1 MDFRL
6 TEDQEMFR
14 QMFAQFAEK
23 EVEPLAEEI
32 DKKERI
38 PPELLQKAAEQGF
51 FGALVPEEPYYGAGL
66 DTISYLLML
75 EELAK
80 HCASTALTMHIH
92 NTLASR
98 PILQFGTDEQ
108 KEKYLP
114 DMIMGEK
121 IGAFA
126 LTEPDAGS
134 DAASLST
141 VAVEDGD
148 SYVLNGTKTWVS
160 NGGIAGVYIVFAK
173 TDPDAGSKGITAF
186 IVDGGAPGLKVG
198 GRELT
203 LGVRGAS
210 ITTIYLDDVRV
221 PKENVLGKVGEG
233 FKIALSTLDF
243 ARIAVSA
250 IGLGVAEHAFNEGSR
265 YASERKQFGIEI
277 ATKQII
283 QKYVADAWMQIEGL
297 RYSLYHAAWLADEGE
312 RYTAEAAALKVMAS
326 QVAFDVAN
334 NMLQTHGGYGFIK
347 EYPVERIYRDARA
360 MSIVEGTN
368 EILRVIVA
376 SKIFGEYGLKI
387 KP

>member
-32 DKKERI
+32 DKKEEI
-38 PPELLQKAAEQGF
+38 PPELIQKAAEQGF

-66 DTISYLLML
+66 DTLSYLLML
-75 EELAK
+75 EELGK
-80 HCASTALTMHIH
+80 HCASTALTVHVH
-92 NTLASR
+92 NTLATR
-98 PILQFGTDEQ
+98 PILQFGTDDQ

-141 VAVEDGD
+141 LAVEDGD
-148 SYVLNGTKTWVS
+148 SYLLNGTKTWVS

-173 TDPDAGSKGITAF
+173 TDPEAGAKGITAF
-186 IVDGGAPGLKVG
+186 IVDRDTPGLKVG

-203 LGVRGAS
+203 LGLHGAS
-210 ITTIYLDDVRV
+210 ITTIYLDNARV
-221 PKENVLGKVGEG
+221 PKENVLGGPGNG

-243 ARIAVSA
+243 ARMAVSA
-250 IGLGVAEHAFNEGSR
+250 IGLGIAEHAFAEGSR
-265 YASERKQFGIEI
+265 YASERKQFGVEI
-277 ATKQII
+277 ATKQVI
-283 QKYVADAWMQIEGL
+283 QKYVADSWMKIEGL
-297 RYSLYHAAWLADEGE
+297 RHSLYHTAWLADQGE

-326 QVAFDVAN
+326 EVAFDVAN
-334 NMLQTHGGYGFIK
+334 TMVQVHGGYGFIK

-360 MSIVEGTN
+360 LSIVEGTN
-368 EILRVIVA
+368 EILRVIIA
-376 SKIFGEYGLKI
+376 GKIFAEYGLKI
-387 KP
+387 RP

>member
-32 DKKERI
+32 DKKEHI

-80 HCASTALTMHIH
+80 HCTSTALTMHIH
-92 NTLASR
+92 NTLASK

-134 DAASLST
+134 DAASLNT

-160 NGGIAGVYIVFAK
+160 NGGIAGVYVVFAK

-186 IVDGGAPGLKVG
+186 IVDGVTPGLKVG

-233 FKIALSTLDF
+233 FKVALSTLDF
-243 ARIAVSA
+243 ARVAVSA

-297 RYSLYHAAWLADEGE
+297 RYSLYHTAWLADEGE

-334 NMLQTHGGYGFIK
+334 NMLQAHGGYGFIK

-368 EILRVIVA
+368 EILRVIIA

-387 KP
+387 RP

>member
-1 MDFRL
+1 
-6 TEDQEMFR
+6 MFR

-23 EVEPLAEEI
+23 EIEPLAEEI
-32 DKKERI
+32 DKKEEI
-38 PPELLQKAAEQGF
+38 PAALLQKAAEQGF

-66 DTISYLLML
+66 DTISYLLMI
-75 EELAK
+75 EEIAK
-80 HCASTALTMHIH
+80 HCASTALTVHVH
-92 NTLASR
+92 NSLATR

-134 DAASLST
+134 DAASLRT

-148 SYVLNGTKTWVS
+148 FYLLNGTKTWVS

-173 TDPDAGSKGITAF
+173 TDPEAGAKGITAF
-186 IVDGGAPGLKVG
+186 IVDRDTPGLKVG

-203 LGVRGAS
+203 LGLRGAS
-210 ITTIYLDDVRV
+210 ITTIYLDDARV
-221 PKENVLGKVGEG
+221 PKENLLGGLGNG

-243 ARIAVSA
+243 ARMAVSA
-250 IGLGVAEHAFNEGSR
+250 AGLGIAEHAFAEGSR
-265 YASERKQFGIEI
+265 YASERKQFGVEI
-277 ATKQII
+277 ATKQVI
-283 QKYVADAWMQIEGL
+283 QKYIADSWIKIDGL
-297 RYSLYHAAWLADEGE
+297 RHSLYHTAWLADQGE

-326 QVAFDVAN
+326 EVAFEVADT
-334 NMLQTHGGYGFIK
+334 MVQVHGGYGFIK

-360 MSIVEGTN
+360 LSIVEGTN
-368 EILRVIVA
+368 EILKVIIAGKVFA
-376 SKIFGEYGLKI
+376 EYGLKI